1 LEPEPYRLYLDQMF
15 GVQVANALRAAGFDV
30 MRAWE
35 AGQSRADD
43 AQILRKTIKEKRV
56 LVTLDGHF
64 GDWVVLP
71 LGRHPGVIR
80 LKVNSTTSRNVLDLV
95 MPLLQSHAA
104 EEFVD
109 HLIIVS
115 KKRIKWIHTA

>member
-1 LEPEPYRLYLDQMF
+1 MF
-15 GVQVANALRAAGFDV
+15 GVQVAQALRAAGFDV
-30 MRAWE
+30 VRASE

-43 AQILRKTIKEKRV
+43 AQILRKAIDEKRV
-56 LVTLDGHF
+56 LITLDGHF

-80 LKVNSTTSRNVLDLV
+80 LKVNPTTSRNVLDLV
-95 MPLLQSHAA
+95 IPLLQAHTA

-109 HLIIVS
+109 HLVIVS
-115 KKRIKWIHTA
+115 TKRIKWIHTA